1 MAAVTPSSNE
11 PRDPIDE
18 ELAALLRHPEV
29 RKRLDEFEQL
39 RREGRLGPGVSHNEA
54 RRIVGL
60 PPLPE
65 FDLPR

>member
-1 MAAVTPSSNE
+1 MAAVTPSPDE

-18 ELAALLRHPEV
+18 ELQALLRHPEV
-29 RKRLDEFEQL
+29 RERLDDYERR

-65 FDLPR
+65 YDLPR